1 MYFFTVYKN
10 YCIANRYYL
19 KVSQTQLRYHL
30 VWTDKKRIKLNL
42 PKLDNAKFL
51 FSKLSYFNSIEDP
64 NFQNFI
70 TDVINSREDLKNFL
84 LGSSVISDSIQEE
97 INLAVLNTNSNNNN
111 SSSSNNNNNNNNIN
125 NNNSN
130 NNNNNNDNTII
141 MMMVMMRAMI
151 IPPPVFSATTSTS
164 PKCLLLSFKNFN
176 QIVVIIAS
184 TISFKIW

>member
-10 YCIANRYYL
+10 YCIAHRYYL

-51 FSKLSYFNSIEDP
+51 FSKLSYLNSIEDP

-111 SSSSNNNNNNNNIN
+111 SSSSNNNNNNNNN
-125 NNNSN
+125 N
-130 NNNNNNDNTII
+130 II
-141 MMMVMMRAMI
+141 I
-151 IPPPVFSATTSTS
+151 IIIAWRERKQSVTWLQNV
-164 PKCLLLSFKNFN
+164 KCLHKSSITYGNMIELL
-176 QIVVIIAS
+176 
-184 TISFKIW
+184 